1 MPPYHIRYTADGP
14 PDCGLSYGGR
24 VLEGLRKFQNSARPT
39 QVDAHDG
46 TAMTF
51 RELLVQTV
59 HAAEGWKAM
68 GLRVGDVV
76 ALVSKNH
83 HQVFPVTL
91 GAVCAGL
98 TVSCVVPTAT
108 KAEMQHAMSLS
119 RPKVVVVEPA
129 RLATAME
136 AAPGARFVVLGGDPP
151 AGVDSVS
158 THLQL
163 LRRGE
168 TAEPPPDPDTYRAVD
183 VGDRS
188 KHVAFILFSSGT
200 TGLPKGVQIRDSAMA
215 TVIDNISDTAVGA
228 AYSNCYRPDDKV
240 MLISSPL
247 CWISGV
253 WQLLYGCA
261 HGLTRVFTRVVDDI
275 TVASTID
282 KYKVNSWMAAPAVLI
297 AFESAYNSKHR
308 TRYDL
313 SSLTGILVGGS
324 PTSAEVQTALERD
337 LGCKVI
343 QVYGATEAGLVF
355 GPDGDRSSPPG
366 SMGKLVPWVEL
377 RLVSADTGE
386 DIPADT
392 RHTVAE
398 VRVRSPYLMHSYVN
412 NAEETAKAHD
422 ELGFFKT
429 GDLVYEDDDGYFFFV
444 DRIKEMMKYKG
455 NQIAPA
461 ELEMLLL
468 QHPGV
473 REACVLGAQ
482 SGVDDLP
489 TAFVARAPNEAG
501 AAVTED
507 DLKAL
512 VADKLS
518 DYKQLRGGVI
528 FLEHLP
534 KTVTGKVARREL
546 KDKLRSLA

>member
-1 MPPYHIRYTADGP
+1 
-14 PDCGLSYGGR
+14 
-24 VLEGLRKFQNSARPT
+24 
-39 QVDAHDG
+39 
-46 TAMTF
+46 MTF

-136 AAPGARFVVLGGDPP
+136 AAMEAAPGARFVVLGGDPP

-200 TGLPKGVQIRDSAMA
+200 TGLPKGVQIRDSHIPLLAENLQY
-215 TVIDNISDTAVGA
+215 VL
-228 AYSNCYRPDDKV
+228 NCYRPDDKV
-240 MLISSPL
+240 MLISSTL
-247 CWISGV
+247 SWISGV

-282 KYKVNSWMAAPAVLI
+282 KYKVNSWMATPAVLI
-297 AFESAYNSKHR
+297 AFVSAYNSKHR

-313 SSLTGILVGGS
+313 SSLTGVMIGGA
-324 PTSAEVQTALERD
+324 PIGAEVQTALERD
-337 LGCKVI
+337 LGCKVF
-343 QVYGATEAGLVF
+343 QVYGATEAGFIF
-355 GPDGDRSSPPG
+355 GPDEANSSPPG
-366 SMGKLVPWVEL
+366 SIGKLVPWVEL

-386 DIPADT
+386 DIPADI
-392 RHTVAE
+392 RNTVAE
-398 VRVRSPYLMHSYVN
+398 ARVRSPYLMHSYVN

-444 DRIKEMMKYKG
+444 DRIKEMMKYNG
-455 NQIAPA
+455 YQIAPT

-473 REACVLGAQ
+473 REACVLGAR
-482 SGVDDLP
+482 SGADDLP

-534 KTVTGKVARREL
+534 KTVTGKVARHEL